1 MWKGIIRVLFWT
13 YERGTLQYDLMV
25 LAILAF
31 IFLTPLSVFDGS
43 FFRQSSDA
51 GGEIQIEEEAPAP
64 HSARPE
70 PSGESASKPSEDE
83 LEPERTR

>member
-31 IFLTPLSVFDGS
+31 IFLTPMGVFDGS
-43 FFRQSSDA
+43 LFR
-51 GGEIQIEEEAPAP
+51 GEQDQTSPVEESVSTPSP
-64 HSARPE
+64 SAVPE
-70 PSGESASKPSEDE
+70 PAEDVPDE
-83 LEPERTR
+83 VPDDGLDSQRTR

>member
-31 IFLTPLSVFDGS
+31 IFLTPMGVFDGS
-43 FFRQSSDA
+43 IFRDGGQDPAAPVEESAPPSSR
-51 GGEIQIEEEAPAP
+51 
-64 HSARPE
+64 SARPE
-70 PSGESASKPSEDE
+70 PAEEVPEKPDEDG
-83 LEPERTR
+83 LGPQRTR